1 MRKKDLTRNLE
12 IARAR
17 IEALEDIICPAH
29 QHEWFTDYEEECRIC
44 RRCRKVIWLESYE
57 I

>member
-1 MRKKDLTRNLE
+1 MRKKDLMRNLE
-12 IARAR
+12 IAQAR
-17 IEALEDIICPAH
+17 IKALEDIICPAH
-29 QHEWFTDYEEECRIC
+29 QHEWFTSYEEECRIC

>member
-1 MRKKDLTRNLE
+1 MRKKDLMRNLE
-12 IARAR
+12 IAQAR

-44 RRCRKVIWLESYE
+44 RRCRKVRWLESYE

>member
-1 MRKKDLTRNLE
+1 MRKKDLIRNLE

-29 QHEWFTDYEEECRIC
+29 QHEWFPDYEAEPNLCEMQ
-44 RRCRKVIWLESYE
+44 KGGLA
-57 I
+57 

>member
-1 MRKKDLTRNLE
+1 MRKKDLMRNLE
-12 IARAR
+12 AAQAR

-29 QHEWFTDYEEECRIC
+29 QHEWFTDYEEECRVC
-44 RRCRKVIWLESYE
+44 RRCRKVRWLESYE